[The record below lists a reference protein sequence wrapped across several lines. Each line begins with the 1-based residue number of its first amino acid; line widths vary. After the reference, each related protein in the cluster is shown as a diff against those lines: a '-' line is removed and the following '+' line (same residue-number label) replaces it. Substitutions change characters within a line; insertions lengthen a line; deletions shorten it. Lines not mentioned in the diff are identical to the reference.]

1 MLVKRLASLQQHN
14 NLKSLQQTKE
24 IRNCRERDRNSE
36 DKKSNESKEQN
47 DKRKILEPTSEDH
60 YINDKISTSTRTE
73 KIMGSN
79 VSSGKGLSGRRTQSQ
94 SEYDMICGLSVGKL
108 LYLLKCKIWKVL
120 MLLDLPRSSEYIQFI
135 LDVFISKINRFSNA
149 VSICRLK
156 HRINIIEMKKL
167 NGLKAT

>member
-1 MLVKRLASLQQHN
+1 MWKCLILLQFSPLYIPNIVHLFLPQVFLLLVKRLASLQQHN

-94 SEYDMICGLSVGKL
+94 SEYDM
-108 LYLLKCKIWKVL
+108 
-120 MLLDLPRSSEYIQFI
+120 
-135 LDVFISKINRFSNA
+135 
-149 VSICRLK
+149 
-156 HRINIIEMKKL
+156 
-167 NGLKAT
+167 

>member
-24 IRNCRERDRNSE
+24 IRNCRRERDRNTE
-36 DKKSNESKEQN
+36 DKKSNEQN
-47 DKRKILEPTSEDH
+47 DKRNILESASDDH

-94 SEYDMICGLSVGKL
+94 SE
-108 LYLLKCKIWKVL
+108 
-120 MLLDLPRSSEYIQFI
+120 
-135 LDVFISKINRFSNA
+135 
-149 VSICRLK
+149 
-156 HRINIIEMKKL
+156 
-167 NGLKAT
+167 

>member
-1 MLVKRLASLQQHN
+1 MWKCLILLQFSSLFIPNIVHLFLPQVFLLLVKRLASLQQHN

-24 IRNCRERDRNSE
+24 IRNCRRERDRISE

-47 DKRKILEPTSEDH
+47 DKRNILEPTSDDH

-94 SEYDMICGLSVGKL
+94 SEYDMLYGLSFGKL
-108 LYLLKCKIWKVL
+108 L
-120 MLLDLPRSSEYIQFI
+120 
-135 LDVFISKINRFSNA
+135 
-149 VSICRLK
+149 
-156 HRINIIEMKKL
+156 
-167 NGLKAT
+167 